1 MLFDSTLRR
10 DLSRSFGATLIVILT
25 IVITMFMIRTLGQ
38 AAGGSVDP
46 RDVALLL
53 GYITL
58 ENLPTMLSL
67 SLFIAVVTTLT
78 RMYRD
83 SEMVIWFASGV
94 SLMRFLRPVLRLAM
108 PVIVIIT
115 LLAFV
120 VWPWGNRQVAELKD
134 RYQRRSDLARIAPG
148 QFQTSSDGK
157 RVFFIDKDT
166 GDGSNARNVFLLER
180 NADGESV
187 TSARSGRV
195 VVEGNDRFVE
205 LERGQRSELNP
216 VTLERRQASFDSYR
230 AIVGERLVSP
240 NENLPPKA
248 LGTIALL
255 LDPTPRHQAE
265 LVWRTG
271 LALGAFNLVL
281 LGIGLS
287 AGNPRRASSWNLLYS
302 LLAFVVYFNLLNLSQ
317 AWVASGRLGP
327 WTTLLLVHG
336 LTLAGA
342 LALLWWRERGTA
354 LSLRRRRMPVPAAGD
369 AATPAAR

>member
-25 IVITMFMIRTLGQ
+25 IVLTMFMIRTLGQ

-53 GYITL
+53 GYVTL

-94 SLMRFLRPVLRLAM
+94 GLTRFLRPIMRLAL
-108 PVIVIIT
+108 PVVLII
-115 LLAFV
+115 LALALV
-120 VWPWGNRQVAELKD
+120 VWPWGNRQVVELKD

-148 QFQTSSDGK
+148 QFQTSKDGQ

-166 GDGSNARNVFLLER
+166 GAGSDAKNVFVLER
-180 NADGESV
+180 SGSSESV
-187 TSARSGRV
+187 TSARSGRI
-195 VVEGNDRFVE
+195 VVEGNDRVVE
-205 LERGQRSELNP
+205 LERGQRNEFDP
-216 VTLERRQASFDSYR
+216 ATGERRQARFDSYR
-230 AIVGERLVSP
+230 AIVGERLVSAA
-240 NENLPPKA
+240 ENLPPKA
-248 LGTIALL
+248 RSTLELL
-255 LDPTPRHQAE
+255 TDSTPRHQAE
-265 LVWRTG
+265 LIWRLG

-281 LGIGLS
+281 LGVGLS
-287 AGNPRRASSWNLLYS
+287 AGNPRRAGSWNLLYA

-317 AWVASGRLGP
+317 AWVASERLGA
-327 WTTLLLVHG
+327 WTTLLVVHG
-336 LTLAGA
+336 GCFVAA
-342 LALLWWRERGTA
+342 AALLWWRDRGQA
-354 LSLRRRRMPVPAAGD
+354 MLVRRRRSS
-369 AATPAAR
+369 T

>member
-25 IVITMFMIRTLGQ
+25 IVLTMFMIRTLGQ

-53 GYITL
+53 GYVTL

-83 SEMVIWFASGV
+83 SEMVVWFASGV
-94 SLMRFLRPVLRLAM
+94 GLTRFLGPIMRLAL
-108 PVIVIIT
+108 PVVLIIL
-115 LLAFV
+115 LLALV

-148 QFQTSSDGK
+148 QFQISKDGQ

-166 GDGSNARNVFLLER
+166 GDGSDAKNVFVLER
-180 NADGESV
+180 NGTSESV
-187 TSARSGRV
+187 TSARSGRI
-195 VVEGNDRFVE
+195 VVEGNDRMVE
-205 LERGQRSELNP
+205 LERGQRNEFD
-216 VTLERRQASFDSYR
+216 VATGERRQARFDSYR

-240 NENLPPKA
+240 AENLPAKA
-248 LGTIALL
+248 RSSLALL
-255 LDPTPRHQAE
+255 TDPTPRHQAE
-265 LVWRTG
+265 LIWRVG

-281 LGIGLS
+281 LGVGLA
-287 AGNPRRASSWNLLYS
+287 AGNPRRAGSWNLVYA
-302 LLAFVVYFNLLNLSQ
+302 LLAFVVYFNLINLSQ
-317 AWVASGRLGP
+317 AWVASERLGV
-327 WTTLLLVHG
+327 WSTLLTIHGGGLVAAA
-336 LTLAGA
+336 T
-342 LALLWWRERGTA
+342 LLWWRDRGQA
-354 LSLRRRRMPVPAAGD
+354 LRLRRRRPAL
-369 AATPAAR
+369 

>member
-53 GYITL
+53 GYVTL

-67 SLFIAVVTTLT
+67 SLFIAVVTTLS

-94 SLMRFLRPVLRLAM
+94 SLVRFLRPVMRLAL
-108 PVIVIIT
+108 PVVVII
-115 LLAFV
+115 LVLAFV

-148 QFQTSSDGK
+148 QFQSSKDGR
-157 RVFFIDKDT
+157 RVFFIDKENDD
-166 GDGSNARNVFLLER
+166 GDAPNLARNVFVLER
-180 NADGESV
+180 GETGESV

-195 VVEGNDRFVE
+195 VVEGNDRVVE
-205 LERGQRSELNP
+205 LERGQRSEFDSA
-216 VTLERRQASFDSYR
+216 TGERRQARFETYR

-240 NENLPPKA
+240 SENLPAKA
-248 LGTIALL
+248 RGTLALL
-255 LDPTPRHQAE
+255 TDPTPRHQGE
-265 LVWRTG
+265 LVWRAG

-281 LGIGLS
+281 LGVGLS
-287 AGNPRRASSWNLLYS
+287 ASNPRRAGSWNLLYA

-317 AWVASGRLGP
+317 AWVASGQFGA
-327 WTTLLLVHG
+327 WTTLLVIHG
-336 LTLAGA
+336 LCFAA
-342 LALLWWRERGTA
+342 AVALLWWRDRGQA
-354 LSLRRRRMPVPAAGD
+354 LLLRRSRPRPAAPG
-369 AATPAAR
+369 A

>member
-10 DLSRSFGATLIVILT
+10 DLSRSFGATLVVILT

-46 RDVALLL
+46 SEVALLL
-53 GYITL
+53 GYVTL
-58 ENLPTMLSL
+58 ESLPTMLSL

-94 SLMRFLRPVLRLAM
+94 SLMRFLRPVLRLAA
-108 PVIVIIT
+108 PVIAIIT
-115 LLAFV
+115 LLAFI
-120 VWPWGNRQVAELKD
+120 VWPWGNRQVAELQD

-148 QFQTSSDGK
+148 QFQTSRDGK

-166 GDGSNARNVFLLER
+166 GDGSTARNVFLLER
-180 NADGESV
+180 RADGESV

-195 VVEGNDRFVE
+195 VVEGDDRFIE

-216 VTLERRQASFDSYR
+216 LTLERRQARFDSYR

-240 NENLPPKA
+240 TEHLPAKA
-248 LGTIALL
+248 LGTLALL

-265 LVWRTG
+265 LVWRAG

-327 WTTLLLVHG
+327 WTTVLLVHG
-336 LTLAGA
+336 LA
-342 LALLWWRERGTA
+342 LVSALLLLWWRERGTA
-354 LSLRRRRMPVPAAGD
+354 LSLRRWRTRASGADRPAMPAAH
-369 AATPAAR
+369 